1 MLGIRMAVV
10 VISLGI
16 AAGLCGCS
24 SKAAAKPTEA
34 PPLPVE
40 TSIKPG
46 KGLFRSHEFRSSL
59 QSLPG
64 WDRVMAAAQSQVES
78 MAACDASSREC
89 PPAAFSWQKIIEQAS
104 RLGAYAQ
111 MKKVN
116 AYFNRWPYRLDIDV
130 YGVSDY
136 WATPKEFLQLSGDCE
151 DFSIVKYYA
160 LRTLGFDPHNL
171 RIVLLR
177 DTIRNISHAVLAVRL
192 GDETYIM
199 DNMSDLVLP
208 HLKYEH
214 YVPQYSVNEFY
225 RWAHISA
232 DLLQTGSP

>member
-10 VISLGI
+10 VIGLGVT
-16 AAGLCGCS
+16 AGLCGCS
-24 SKAAAKPTEA
+24 SKVAAKPTK
-34 PPLPVE
+34 PTSSVE

-46 KGLFRSHEFRSSL
+46 DGLFRSHEFRSSL
-59 QSLPG
+59 KSLPG
-64 WDRVMAAAQSQVES
+64 WGRVMAAAEKQVKE
-78 MAACDASSREC
+78 MASCDSVRQNC
-89 PPAAFSWQKIIEQAS
+89 PPAALSWQKITRQAAT
-104 RLGAYAQ
+104 LGTYAQ
-111 MKKVN
+111 LKQVN

-130 YGVSDY
+130 YGVADY

-160 LRTLGFDPHNL
+160 LRALGFDPSDL
-171 RIVLLR
+171 RIVLLK

-192 GDETYIM
+192 EQETYIL

-214 YVPQYSVNEFY
+214 YIPQYSVNEFY
-225 RWAHISA
+225 RWAHITA
-232 DLLQTGSP
+232 DLLPTGVP